1 MNWFRASV
9 LLTALLAS
17 GCGSGSAAHLVRTRG
32 TLDRVGGPAP
42 GAPLGMNGIRVRFR
56 GAGESVTIRTDRRGR
71 FVFDAVP
78 GTYTVSIRTGGL
90 PPVPVP
96 RVIHVPHAG
105 PLRLIVSIK

>member
-17 GCGSGSAAHLVRTRG
+17 GCGGGSAAHLVRTHG

-42 GAPLGMNGIRVRFR
+42 GAPLEMKGIRVRFQ
-56 GAGESVTIRTDRRGR
+56 GVGGPVTIRTDRRGR
-71 FVFDAVP
+71 FAFDAVP

-90 PPVPVP
+90 PPVTVP
-96 RVIHVPHAG
+96 HVIHVPHAG
-105 PLRLIVSIK
+105 PLRLVVSIK